1 MDKLQ
6 VIQLSEEKGGPERR
20 QAIEKL
26 MVYARGKGCQVDAG
40 GGRVGGINFRY
51 GSIGYAILDIS
62 TEGDVKLYAQPHP
75 TKSAPE
81 ELSKKINDFLLE
93 NTEQLPLKSH
103 PINCHGLCSIK
114 VETISLD
121 ALIGFLEFSLQSILE
136 TYYS

>member
-6 VIQLSEEKGGPERR
+6 VIQLAAEKGGPERR
-20 QAIEKL
+20 QVLEKL

-40 GGRVGGINFRY
+40 GGRVGGINIRF

-75 TKSAPE
+75 TKAAPE
-81 ELSKKINDFLLE
+81 ELSQKINDFLAE
-93 NTEQLPLKSH
+93 NGEQLKLKSF
-103 PINCHGLCSIK
+103 PINCHGLLVPKAEEIP
-114 VETISLD
+114 LD
-121 ALIGFLEFSLQSILE
+121 ALIGFLEFSLQCIME